1 MKKTTP
7 STQKG
12 KAKNKG
18 KPTITEFSQNG
29 TSHIL
34 KRKDMSSHTG
44 C

>member
-1 MKKTTP
+1 MKKTTL

-12 KAKNKG
+12 KAKKLR
-18 KPTITEFSQNG
+18 KAAITEFSQNG

-34 KRKDMSSHTG
+34 RRKYMSSHTG